1 MPPSVVQNYGL
12 HHLSCVLLVLLTLL
26 ASVMG
31 QTCMNYGETS
41 PSNASSCLCP
51 PGFGGATC
59 AQPGCGGTIF
69 DGSSRSLAQP
79 SASSPG
85 FANLTASNCTC
96 ESGWGGVGCNVCTT
110 ASACQV
116 AYTAVNGNASAIS
129 GLNGL
134 AGLND
139 TMVCNTAPAVW
150 AAGEL
155 SCQVNNPTLEAL
167 YPLRSTLNILRTL
180 NGSLSP
186 LHNTSGTLLSS
197 STSSSI
203 YAQLMYA
210 GVEQF
215 FCTASPCT
223 QTLSS
228 STTSSGNTASSTW
241 TCQNLSCSCIQ
252 NATFCGGVP
261 ASNLT
266 STIGGLTGTL
276 IVACDSTNTC
286 HFQQNTINAVF
297 GSQGLSMEGCV
308 FGECVTQAVIDTTNT
323 TSSAGAASGG
333 TKLSGGVIAGL
344 AVVGVIVAFGLAVV
358 LWGWYVQRA
367 AKKLPFNGGQS
378 GGISVR
384 WSDVSYIVQLPKNS
398 PSSLITKST
407 IQVGK
412 TILDNVSGSIES
424 GQLMAILGPSG
435 AGKTTLVELIA
446 GKSKSGQYTGSITFP
461 PYSPGHHPRVAFVP
475 QNDILP
481 SMLTVREALTFAASL
496 RLPEALPAPSKAALV
511 STVIS
516 KLGLD
521 GIAETRIGATDG
533 TGRGISG
540 GEARR
545 VSIGL
550 ELVSCPDVLVCDEP
564 TSGLDS
570 VSAFRVVNVLK
581 ELAREGGAA
590 ISHQDSHGHRKGVA
604 VICSVHQP
612 SSRLYHTFDSVH
624 LLSNGRALYSGPGGL
639 APAQYF
645 MRMRE
650 GGGAGADVL
659 PYEEG
664 YNVADYLLDIASES
678 PDIPSMSLGISAVG
692 EIGPSVSSE
701 EKADGGK
708 DVEALSTQNLAPSM
722 YATTFLTQLQVL
734 CGREWKVLRRDKTL
748 FFTHVCVACVL
759 GIFCGGLYY
768 QTGSTIAGFQARV
781 GCLFFMGSLIAFS
794 SLSAL
799 YNIVEIRPLFLRERS
814 NWYYSPTAWLLSR
827 LIFDVIPLRIIPAII
842 VCTITYWMAGLAHDG
857 VHFFKFLFVIVL
869 YTLVMTLFNFLLGT
883 LFRNGGIAILLSA
896 LSALYQMTYAGFFV
910 HLASIPPVLR
920 WLQWLCPLKYTL
932 EAISVNEIGSGLMIN
947 DTLQGVPVNVSA
959 TLIMQLLFGFG
970 LNNYYRDILVL
981 FAFIAGLGVSVIA
994 VVWLRVRERR

>member
-1 MPPSVVQNYGL
+1 MPLLVVQNHGL
-12 HHLSCVLLVLLTLL
+12 YHLSCVLLVLSIL
-26 ASVMG
+26 SVNVIG
-31 QTCMNYGETS
+31 QACMNYGETS
-41 PSNASSCLCP
+41 PSNTSSCLCP
-51 PGFGGATC
+51 PGFGGVTC

-69 DGSSRSLAQP
+69 DGSHRSLAQP
-79 SASSPG
+79 SSG
-85 FANLTASNCTC
+85 FANLTASDCTC

-110 ASACQV
+110 SSACQV
-116 AYTAVNGNASAIS
+116 AYAAVNGNANATS
-129 GLNGL
+129 GLGDQV
-134 AGLND
+134 GLND

-167 YPLRSTLNILRTL
+167 YPLGSTLNILRTL

-186 LHNTSGTLLSS
+186 LHNTSGTLLSP

-223 QTLSS
+223 QTLSN
-228 STTSSGNTASSTW
+228 STTTGSSGNTASSTW
-241 TCQNLSCSCIQ
+241 TCQNLSCSCIK

-261 ASNLT
+261 VSNLT
-266 STIGGLTGTL
+266 TTISGLTGTL
-276 IVACDSTNTC
+276 VVACDSTNTC
-286 HFQQNTINAVF
+286 HFQQDTINSVF

-323 TSSAGAASGG
+323 TSSAAAASGG
-333 TKLSGGVIAGL
+333 TQLSGGVIAGL
-344 AVVGVIVAFGLAVV
+344 VIVGAIIGFGLAFIA
-358 LWGWYVQRA
+358 WGWYVQRA

-384 WSDVSYIVQLPKNS
+384 WSDISYIVQSPKSS
-398 PSSLITKST
+398 PYSLIAKSST
-407 IQVGK
+407 PGGK
-412 TILDNVSGSIES
+412 IILDSVSGSIES

-446 GKSKSGQYTGSITFP
+446 GKTKSGQCTGSITFP
-461 PYSPGHHPRVAFVP
+461 PYAHGRRPRVAFVP
-475 QNDILP
+475 QSDILP

-496 RLPEALPAPSKAALV
+496 RLPESLPASSKAALV

-570 VSAFRVVNVLK
+570 VSAFRIVKVLK
-581 ELAREGGAA
+581 ELAREGG
-590 ISHQDSHGHRKGVA
+590 ITVSHQGSHGHRKGVA

-612 SSRLYHTFDSVH
+612 SSRLYHTFDSVY

-639 APAQYF
+639 APTQYF
-645 MRMRE
+645 KHMRE
-650 GGGAGADVL
+650 GGGAGADIL

-678 PDIPSMSLGISAVG
+678 PDISSMPLDSNAVG
-692 EIGPSVSSE
+692 EMTQSVNSE
-701 EKADGGK
+701 EKADRGK
-708 DVEALSTQNLAPSM
+708 DVEALLSKQNLAQGM
-722 YATTFLTQLQVL
+722 YVATFLTQLQVL
-734 CGREWKVLRRDKTL
+734 CGREWKVLKRDKTL
-748 FFTHVCVACVL
+748 FFAHVCVACVL

-768 QTGSTIAGFQARV
+768 QANLTIAGFQARI
-781 GCLFFMGSLIAFS
+781 GCIFFMGSLIAFS

-827 LIFDVIPLRIIPAII
+827 LIFDVIPLRIIPTIT
-842 VCTITYWMAGLAHDG
+842 VCTITYWMAGLANDA
-857 VHFFKFLFVIVL
+857 VHFFKFIFVIVL

-896 LSALYQMTYAGFFV
+896 LSALYQMTFAGFFV

-932 EAISVNEIGSGLMIN
+932 EAISINEVGSGLMIK
-947 DTLQGVPVNVSA
+947 DTLQGVPVNISA

-981 FAFIAGLGVSVIA
+981 FAFIAVFGVAVIA

>member
-1 MPPSVVQNYGL
+1 MQLVVQNRGL
-12 HHLSCVLLVLLTLL
+12 YYLSCFILVLGFST
-26 ASVMG
+26 SVIG
-31 QTCMNYGETS
+31 QTCSNNGETS
-41 PSNASSCLCP
+41 PSNTSSCICP

-59 AQPGCGGTIF
+59 TQPGCGGTIF
-69 DGSSRSLAQP
+69 DGLSRSLAQS
-79 SASSPG
+79 SASSTG
-85 FANLTASNCTC
+85 FANLTASDCTC

-110 ASACQV
+110 SSACQV
-116 AYTAVNGNASAIS
+116 AYAAVNGNASAIS
-129 GLNGL
+129 GLGGL
-134 AGLND
+134 SGLND
-139 TMVCNTAPAVW
+139 TMVCNAAPTVW

-155 SCQVNNPTLEAL
+155 SCQVNNPTLEAI

-180 NGSLSP
+180 NSSLSP
-186 LHNTSGTLLSS
+186 LHNTSGTLLSPYN
-197 STSSSI
+197 SSSI
-203 YAQLMYA
+203 YAQLFYD

-215 FCTASPCT
+215 FCTASSCI
-223 QTLSS
+223 QTSS
-228 STTSSGNTASSTW
+228 DSTTSSGNTTLNTW
-241 TCQNLSCSCIQ
+241 TCQDLSCTCIQ

-261 ASNLT
+261 VSNLT

-276 IVACDSTNTC
+276 VIVCDSTNTC
-286 HFQQNTINAVF
+286 HFQQETINNVF
-297 GSQGLSMEGCV
+297 GSQGLAMEGCV
-308 FGECVTQAVIDTTNT
+308 FGECVTQAVIDTTNA
-323 TSSAGAASGG
+323 TSIAVASSG
-333 TKLSGGVIAGL
+333 TELSGGVIAGL
-344 AVVGVIVAFGLAVV
+344 AVVGAIIAFGLAVV
-358 LWGWYVQRA
+358 AWGWYAQRA

-384 WSDVSYIVQLPKNS
+384 WSDISYIVPLPKNS
-398 PSSLITKST
+398 LSSLISKPT
-407 IQVGK
+407 IRGGK
-412 TILDNVSGSIES
+412 TVLDSVTGGIEP

-446 GKSKSGQYTGSITFP
+446 GKTKSGKYTGSITFP
-461 PYSPGHHPRVAFVP
+461 PCAPGHRPRVAFVP
-475 QNDILP
+475 QSDILP

-496 RLPEALPAPSKAALV
+496 RLPESLPAASKVALV

-521 GIAETRIGATDG
+521 GVAETRIGATDG

-550 ELVSCPDVLVCDEP
+550 ELVGCPDVLVCDEP

-570 VSAFRVVNVLK
+570 VSAWRVVNVLK
-581 ELAREGGAA
+581 ELARGGGVA
-590 ISHQDSHGHRKGVA
+590 IDHQGSHGHRKGVA

-612 SSRLYHTFDSVH
+612 SSRLYHTFDSVL

-659 PYEEG
+659 PYDEG
-664 YNVADYLLDIASES
+664 YNVADYLLDIASET
-678 PDIPSMSLGISAVG
+678 PDIPSMPLGTNVADK
-692 EIGPSVSSE
+692 PRASVSAE
-701 EKADGGK
+701 EKGNGGK
-708 DVEALSTQNLAPSM
+708 DVEALSTQILEPGM
-722 YATTFLTQLQVL
+722 YAATFLTQLQVL

-748 FFTHVCVACVL
+748 FFTHVGVACVL
-759 GIFCGGLYY
+759 GVFCGGLYY
-768 QTGSTIAGFQARV
+768 QTGLTIAGFQARV

-827 LIFDVIPLRIIPAII
+827 LIFDVIPLRIIPTIT
-842 VCTITYWMAGLAHDG
+842 VCTITYWMAGLAHDA
-857 VHFFKFLFVIVL
+857 VHFFKFLLIIVL

-883 LFRNGGIAILLSA
+883 LFRNGGIAILISA

-910 HLASIPPVLR
+910 HLGSIPPILR
-920 WLQWLCPLKYTL
+920 WLQWLCPLNYAL
-932 EAISVNEIGSGLMIN
+932 EAISVNEVSSGLMIQ

-959 TLIMQLLFGFG
+959 VLIMQLLFGFG
-970 LNNYYRDILVL
+970 LNHYYRDVLVL
-981 FAFIAGLGVSVIA
+981 FGFIAGLGVAVIA
-994 VVWLRVRERR
+994 VVWLKVRERR

>member
-1 MPPSVVQNYGL
+1 MPLSVVHNHRL
-12 HHLSCVLLVLLTLL
+12 FCVLLILSTLS
-26 ASVMG
+26 ANVIA

-69 DGSSRSLAQP
+69 DGSNRSLAQP
-79 SASSPG
+79 YASSSG
-85 FANLTASNCTC
+85 FANLTASDCTC
-96 ESGWGGVGCNVCTT
+96 ESGWGGVGCNVCSTS
-110 ASACQV
+110 SACQV
-116 AYTAVNGNASAIS
+116 AYAAVNGNASATL
-129 GLNGL
+129 GLGGSH
-134 AGLND
+134 GLND
-139 TMVCNTAPAVW
+139 TMVCNTAPTVW

-167 YPLRSTLNILRTL
+167 YPLGSTLNILRTL
-180 NGSLSP
+180 NSSLSP
-186 LHNTSGTLLSS
+186 LHNTSGTLLSPS
-197 STSSSI
+197 TTSSSI
-203 YAQLMYA
+203 YAQLLYA

-223 QTLSS
+223 QTSS
-228 STTSSGNTASSTW
+228 NSTTSSGNTTSSTW
-241 TCQNLSCSCIQ
+241 TCQNLSCSCIK

-266 STIGGLTGTL
+266 TTINRLAGTL

-286 HFQQNTINAVF
+286 HFQQDVINSVF

-323 TSSAGAASGG
+323 TAAAASGG
-333 TKLSGGVIAGL
+333 TQLSGGVIAGL
-344 AVVGVIVAFGLAVV
+344 VVVGAIIALGLAVV
-358 LWGWYVQRA
+358 AWGWYAQQA

-378 GGISVR
+378 GGISVQ
-384 WSDVSYIVQLPKNS
+384 WSDISYIVQSPKNS
-398 PSSLITKST
+398 PSSLIAKST
-407 IQVGK
+407 IRGGK
-412 TILDNVSGSIES
+412 VILDSVSGSIES

-446 GKSKSGQYTGSITFP
+446 GKTKSGQYTGSIVFP
-461 PYSPGHHPRVAFVP
+461 PCAPGHHPRVAFVP
-475 QNDILP
+475 QTDILP

-496 RLPEALPAPSKAALV
+496 RLPEALPTSSKAAVV

-570 VSAFRVVNVLK
+570 VSAFRIVNVLK

-590 ISHQDSHGHRKGVA
+590 ISQQGSHGHRKGVA

-650 GGGAGADVL
+650 EGGAGADIL

-678 PDIPSMSLGISAVG
+678 PDICSMLPGNNAVG
-692 EIGPSVSSE
+692 EMKFSDGS
-701 EKADGGK
+701 EKADGRK
-708 DVEALSTQNLAPSM
+708 DVEALVSTKNSAQGM
-722 YATTFLTQLQVL
+722 YAATFFTQLQVL

-748 FFTHVCVACVL
+748 FFTHMCVACVL
-759 GIFCGGLYY
+759 GTFCGGLYY
-768 QTGSTIAGFQARV
+768 QTGLTIAGFQARV
-781 GCLFFMGSLIAFS
+781 GSLFFMGSLIAFS

-814 NWYYSPTAWLLSR
+814 NLYYSPTAWLLSR
-827 LIFDVIPLRIIPAII
+827 LIFDVIPLRIIPTIA
-842 VCTITYWMAGLAHDG
+842 VCTITYWMAGLTHDA
-857 VHFFKFLFVIVL
+857 VHFFKFILAIVL

-896 LSALYQMTYAGFFV
+896 LSALYQMTFAGFFV
-910 HLASIPPVLR
+910 HLSSIPPVLR

-932 EAISVNEIGSGLMIN
+932 EAISVNEVGSGLMIK

-959 TLIMQLLFGFG
+959 TLIMKLLFGFG

-981 FAFIAGLGVSVIA
+981 FAFIAGLGVAVIA
-994 VVWLRVRERR
+994 VVWLRMRERR

>member
-1 MPPSVVQNYGL
+1 
-12 HHLSCVLLVLLTLL
+12 
-26 ASVMG
+26 
-31 QTCMNYGETS
+31 MNYGETS
-41 PSNASSCLCP
+41 LSNASSCICP

-79 SASSPG
+79 SASSSG
-85 FANLTASNCTC
+85 FANLTTSDCTC

-110 ASACQV
+110 SSACQV
-116 AYTAVNGNASAIS
+116 ADVAVNGNATL
-129 GLNGL
+129 GLDGGL
-134 AGLND
+134 VGLND
-139 TMVCNTAPAVW
+139 TLVCNTAPTVW

-167 YPLRSTLNILRTL
+167 YPLGSTLNILRTL
-180 NGSLSP
+180 NSSLSP
-186 LHNTSGTLLSS
+186 LHNTSGTLLSP

-223 QTLSS
+223 QTPSNS
-228 STTSSGNTASSTW
+228 IISSGDTTSSTW

-261 ASNLT
+261 VSNLT
-266 STIGGLTGTL
+266 STIDGLTGTL
-276 IVACDSTNTC
+276 TVACDSTDTC
-286 HFQQNTINAVF
+286 YFQQDVINSVF

-308 FGECVTQAVIDTTNT
+308 FGECVSQAVIDTTNA
-323 TSSAGAASGG
+323 TSSAAAASGG
-333 TKLSGGVIAGL
+333 TELTGGVIAGL
-344 AVVGVIVAFGLAVV
+344 AVVVVIIAFGLAVV
-358 LWGWYVQRA
+358 ARGWYIQRA
-367 AKKLPFNGGQS
+367 ARKLPFNGGQS
-378 GGISVR
+378 GGVSVR
-384 WSDVSYIVQLPKNS
+384 WSDISYIVQSPKNS
-398 PSSLITKST
+398 PSSLIAKST
-407 IQVGK
+407 IRGEK
-412 TILDNVSGSIES
+412 TILNSVSGSIES

-446 GKSKSGQYTGSITFP
+446 GKTKSGQYTGSITFP
-461 PYSPGHHPRVAFVP
+461 PYAPGHHPRVAFVP
-475 QNDILP
+475 QSDILP
-481 SMLTVREALTFAASL
+481 SMLTVREALTFAACL
-496 RLPEALPAPSKAALV
+496 RLPEALPASSKVALV

-521 GIAETRIGATDG
+521 GIAETRIGSTDG
-533 TGRGISG
+533 TSRGISG

-545 VSIGL
+545 ISIGL

-581 ELAREGGAA
+581 ELAREGGVA
-590 ISHQDSHGHRKGVA
+590 ISHPGSHGHRKGVA

-639 APAQYF
+639 APARYF

-650 GGGAGADVL
+650 EGGAGADVL

-664 YNVADYLLDIASES
+664 YNVADHLLDIASES
-678 PDIPSMSLGISAVG
+678 PGIPGMPLGNNAVG
-692 EIGPSVSSE
+692 EVGPSVSSE
-701 EKADGGK
+701 ERVHGGK
-708 DVEALSTQNLAPSM
+708 DVEALSTQNLAPGM
-722 YATTFLTQLQVL
+722 YMATFLTQLQVL

-759 GIFCGGLYY
+759 GVFCGGLYY

-794 SLSAL
+794 SLSTL

-827 LIFDVIPLRIIPAII
+827 LIFDVIPLRIIPTIA
-842 VCTITYWMAGLAHDG
+842 VCTITYWMAGLAHDA
-857 VHFFKFLFVIVL
+857 VHFFKFIFVIVL

-883 LFRNGGIAILLSA
+883 LFRNGGIAILISA
-896 LSALYQMTYAGFFV
+896 LFALYQMTYAGFFV
-910 HLASIPPVLR
+910 HLASIPPVLL

-932 EAISVNEIGSGLMIN
+932 EAISVNEVGSGLMIS

-981 FAFIAGLGVSVIA
+981 FAFIAGLGVAVIA
-994 VVWLRVRERR
+994 VVWLKVQERR

>member
-1 MPPSVVQNYGL
+1 MPLVLVVQNRRL
-12 HHLSCVLLVLLTLL
+12 HYLSCVLLVLAFST
-26 ASVMG
+26 SVIG
-31 QTCMNYGETS
+31 QTCSNYGETS

-59 AQPGCGGTIF
+59 TQPGCGGTIF

-79 SASSPG
+79 SASSAG
-85 FANLTASNCTC
+85 FANLTASDCTC
-96 ESGWGGVGCNVCTT
+96 ENGWGGVGCNVCATS
-110 ASACQV
+110 SACQV
-116 AYTAVNGNASAIS
+116 AYAAVNGNASAIS
-129 GLNGL
+129 GLDGL
-134 AGLND
+134 SGLND
-139 TMVCNTAPAVW
+139 TMVCNTAPTVW

-155 SCQVNNPTLEAL
+155 SCQVNNPTLEAI

-186 LHNTSGTLLSS
+186 LHNTSGTLLSP
-197 STSSSI
+197 STNSSI
-203 YAQLMYA
+203 YAQLFYD

-223 QTLSS
+223 QTLSD
-228 STTSSGNTASSTW
+228 STTSSGNTTLNTW
-241 TCQNLSCSCIQ
+241 TCQNLSCDCIQ

-261 ASNLT
+261 VSNLT
-266 STIGGLTGTL
+266 STIGGLSGTL
-276 IVACDSTNTC
+276 VIACDNTNTC
-286 HFQQNTINAVF
+286 HFQQEVINNVF
-297 GSQGLSMEGCV
+297 GSGGLAMEGCV
-308 FGECVTQAVIDTTNT
+308 FGECVTQAVIDTTNA
-323 TSSAGAASGG
+323 TSSTAVASGG
-333 TKLSGGVIAGL
+333 TQLSGGVIAGL
-344 AVVGVIVAFGLAVV
+344 AVVGAIILFGLAVV
-358 LWGWYVQRA
+358 AWGWYVQRV

-384 WSDVSYIVQLPKNS
+384 WSDVSYIVQS
-398 PSSLITKST
+398 PQKSLSSLISKPH
-407 IQVGK
+407 IRGGK
-412 TILDNVSGSIES
+412 TVLDGVTGGIEP
-424 GQLMAILGPSG
+424 GELMAILGPSG

-446 GKSKSGQYTGSITFP
+446 GKTKSGKYTGSITFP
-461 PYSPGHHPRVAFVP
+461 PCAPGHRPRVAFVP

-481 SMLTVREALTFAASL
+481 PMLTVREALTFAASL
-496 RLPEALPAPSKAALV
+496 RLPESLPAASKAVLV

-521 GIAETRIGATDG
+521 GVAETRIGATDG

-550 ELVSCPDVLVCDEP
+550 ELVGCPDVLVCDEP

-570 VSAFRVVNVLK
+570 VSAWRVVNVLK
-581 ELAREGGAA
+581 ELARGGGVA
-590 ISHQDSHGHRKGVA
+590 IGHQGPHGHRKGVA

-612 SSRLYHTFDSVH
+612 SSRLYHTFDSVL

-650 GGGAGADVL
+650 GGGAGADVP

-664 YNVADYLLDIASES
+664 YNVADYLLDIASET
-678 PDIPSMSLGISAVG
+678 PDIPSMSLSTDISDEPKA
-692 EIGPSVSSE
+692 SVSAE
-701 EKADGGK
+701 EKSDPGK
-708 DVEALSTQNLAPSM
+708 DVEALSTQNLEPGM
-722 YATTFLTQLQVL
+722 YAATFLTQVQVL

-748 FFTHVCVACVL
+748 FFTHVGVACVL
-759 GIFCGGLYY
+759 GVFCGGLYY
-768 QTGSTIAGFQARV
+768 QTGLTIAGFQARV

-827 LIFDVIPLRIIPAII
+827 LIFDVIPLRIIPTIT
-842 VCTITYWMAGLAHDG
+842 VCTITYWMAGLAHDA
-857 VHFFKFLFVIVL
+857 VHFFKFLLIIVL

-910 HLASIPPVLR
+910 HLASIPPVLQ
-920 WLQWLCPLKYTL
+920 WLKWLCPLNYAL
-932 EAISVNEIGSGLMIN
+932 EAISVNEVGSGLMIQ

-959 TLIMQLLFGFG
+959 VIIMQLLFGFG
-970 LNNYYRDILVL
+970 LNNYYRDVLVL
-981 FAFIAGLGVSVIA
+981 FAFIAGLGVAVIA
-994 VVWLRVRERR
+994 VVWLKVRERR

>member
-1 MPPSVVQNYGL
+1 MKHAL
-12 HHLSCVLLVLLTLL
+12 DHFSCVLLVLIGLS
-26 ASVMG
+26 ASVIG

-59 AQPGCGGTIF
+59 AQPACGGTIF

-79 SASSPG
+79 SASSAG
-85 FANLTASNCTC
+85 FANLTASDCTC

-110 ASACQV
+110 SSACQV

-129 GLNGL
+129 GLG
-134 AGLND
+134 GLND
-139 TMVCNTAPAVW
+139 TMVCNTAPTVW

-180 NGSLSP
+180 NSSLSP

-223 QTLSS
+223 QTSS
-228 STTSSGNTASSTW
+228 NSTTSSGNTTSDSW
-241 TCQNLSCSCIQ
+241 TCQNLSCECIA

-261 ASNLT
+261 ISNLT
-266 STIGGLTGTL
+266 STINGLTGTL
-276 IVACDSTNTC
+276 TIACDSTNTC
-286 HFQQNTINAVF
+286 HFQQDTINSVF

-308 FGECVTQAVIDTTNT
+308 FGECVTQAVIDTTNA
-323 TSSAGAASGG
+323 TSSAAAASGG
-333 TKLSGGVIAGL
+333 TELSGGVIAGL
-344 AVVGVIVAFGLAVV
+344 AVVGAIILFGLAVV
-358 LWGWYVQRA
+358 AWGWYVQRA

-384 WSDVSYIVQLPKNS
+384 WSDISYIVHSPKNS
-398 PSSLITKST
+398 LFSLITKPT
-407 IQVGK
+407 MRGGK
-412 TILDNVSGSIES
+412 TILDSVSGGVES

-446 GKSKSGQYTGSITFP
+446 GKTKSGQYTGSITFP

-481 SMLTVREALTFAASL
+481 AMLTVREALTFAASL
-496 RLPEALPAPSKAALV
+496 RLPESLPVSSKAALV

-521 GIAETRIGATDG
+521 AVAETRIGATDG

-550 ELVSCPDVLVCDEP
+550 ELVGCPDVLVCDEP

-570 VSAFRVVNVLK
+570 VSARRVVNVLK
-581 ELAREGGAA
+581 ELAREGGVA
-590 ISHQDSHGHRKGVA
+590 IGHQGSHGHRKGVA

-650 GGGAGADVL
+650 GGGAGADVP

-678 PDIPSMSLGISAVG
+678 PGIPSMSPGISAVD
-692 EIGPSVSSE
+692 EIELSVSDE
-701 EKADGGK
+701 EKVDGGK
-708 DVEALSTQNLAPSM
+708 DVEALSTQNFAAGR
-722 YATTFLTQLQVL
+722 YAATFLTQLQVL
-734 CGREWKVLRRDKTL
+734 CGREWKILRRDKTL
-748 FFTHVCVACVL
+748 FFTHVGVAFVL
-759 GIFCGGLYY
+759 GVFCGGLYY
-768 QTGSTIAGFQARV
+768 QTGVTIAGFQARV

-827 LIFDVIPLRIIPAII
+827 LIFDVIPLRIIPTII
-842 VCTITYWMAGLAHDG
+842 VCTITYWMAGLAHDA
-857 VHFFKFLFVIVL
+857 VHFFKFLLVIAL

-910 HLASIPPVLR
+910 HLSSIPPVLR
-920 WLQWLCPLKYTL
+920 WLQWLCPLNYTL
-932 EAISVNEIGSGLMIN
+932 EAISVNEVGSGLMIQ

-970 LNNYYRDILVL
+970 LNHYYRDVLVL
-981 FAFIAGLGVSVIA
+981 FAFIAGLGVAVIA
-994 VVWLRVRERR
+994 VVWLKMRERR

>member
-1 MPPSVVQNYGL
+1 MPLLVVQNHGL
-12 HHLSCVLLVLLTLL
+12 YHLSCVLFVLLTLS
-26 ASVMG
+26 ASVTG
-31 QTCMNYGETS
+31 QTCTNYGETS

-69 DGSSRSLAQP
+69 DGSNRSLAQP
-79 SASSPG
+79 STSSSG
-85 FANLTASNCTC
+85 FANLTASDCTC

-110 ASACQV
+110 SSACQV
-116 AYTAVNGNASAIS
+116 AYAAANGNASATS
-129 GLNGL
+129 GLDGL
-134 AGLND
+134 SGLND
-139 TMVCNTAPAVW
+139 TMVCNTAPTIW

-155 SCQVNNPTLEAL
+155 SCQVNNPTLEAI
-167 YPLRSTLNILRTL
+167 YPLQSTLNILRTL

-186 LHNTSGTLLSS
+186 LHNTSGTLLSP

-223 QTLSS
+223 QTSS
-228 STTSSGNTASSTW
+228 NSTTSSGNTTSSTW
-241 TCQNLSCSCIQ
+241 TCQNLSCTCIQ

-261 ASNLT
+261 VSNLT
-266 STIGGLTGTL
+266 GTIDGLTGTL

-286 HFQQNTINAVF
+286 HFQQDVINSVF

-308 FGECVTQAVIDTTNT
+308 FGECVTQAVIDTTNA
-323 TSSAGAASGG
+323 TSSAAAASGG
-333 TKLSGGVIAGL
+333 TELSGGT
-344 AVVGVIVAFGLAVV
+344 VVA
-358 LWGWYVQRA
+358 WGWYVQRA

-384 WSDVSYIVQLPKNS
+384 WSDISYIVQSPQNS
-398 PSSLITKST
+398 PSSLISKST
-407 IQVGK
+407 IREGK
-412 TILDNVSGSIES
+412 TILDSVSGSIES

-446 GKSKSGQYTGSITFP
+446 GKTKSGQYTGSITFP
-461 PYSPGHHPRVAFVP
+461 PYAPGHHPRVAFVP
-475 QNDILP
+475 QSDILP

-496 RLPEALPAPSKAALV
+496 RLPEALPASSKAALV

-521 GIAETRIGATDG
+521 DIAETRIGATDG

-550 ELVSCPDVLVCDEP
+550 ELVGCPDVLVCDEP

-570 VSAFRVVNVLK
+570 VSAFRIVN
-581 ELAREGGAA
+581 AAEGT
-590 ISHQDSHGHRKGVA
+590 RT
-604 VICSVHQP
+604 VHQP

-624 LLSNGRALYSGPGGL
+624 LLSKGRALYSGPGGL

-678 PDIPSMSLGISAVG
+678 PDIPSMPLDHNAVG
-692 EIGPSVSSE
+692 KMGLSASSE
-701 EKADGGK
+701 KKADGGK
-708 DVEALSTQNLAPSM
+708 DVEALLSTQNLAPGT
-722 YATTFLTQLQVL
+722 YVATFLTQLQVL
-734 CGREWKVLRRDKTL
+734 CGREWKSTLAETRAL

-759 GIFCGGLYY
+759 GVFCGGLYY
-768 QTGSTIAGFQARV
+768 QTGLTIAGFQARV

-799 YNIVEIRPLFLRERS
+799 YNIVEIRPLFLP
-814 NWYYSPTAWLLSR
+814 PTAWLLSR
-827 LIFDVIPLRIIPAII
+827 LIFDVIPLRIIPTIT
-842 VCTITYWMAGLAHDG
+842 VCTITYWMAGLAHDA
-857 VHFFKFLFVIVL
+857 VHFFKFLLVIVL
-869 YTLVMTLFNFLLGT
+869 YTLGHDALCMYFLLSRPTSSDYWLGTQNFLLGM

-910 HLASIPPVLR
+910 HIASIPPVLR
-920 WLQWLCPLKYTL
+920 WLRWLCPLNYTL
-932 EAISVNEIGSGLMIN
+932 EAISVNEVSSGLMIE

-981 FAFIAGLGVSVIA
+981 FAFIAGLGVAVIA
-994 VVWLRVRERR
+994 VVWLKDRRLGSAT